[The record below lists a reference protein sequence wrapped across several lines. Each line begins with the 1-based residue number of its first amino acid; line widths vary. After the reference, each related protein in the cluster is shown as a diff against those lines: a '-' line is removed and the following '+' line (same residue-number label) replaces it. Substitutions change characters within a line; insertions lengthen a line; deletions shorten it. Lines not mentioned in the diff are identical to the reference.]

1 MESKALALRDTMEL
15 GDVFAKSGLFNDI
28 KSASQAIVKIQA
40 GAELGIPPFAAMS
53 GISIIQ
59 GKPALG
65 ASLIAGLIK
74 SSHKYDYRVTRHDAT
89 GCVIE
94 FYEGETKLGESSFTA
109 DDAKR
114 AGLLGKDIW
123 TKYPRNMLFSR
134 AMSNGARWYTPDLF
148 TGPIYTPEELDGPAL
163 EADYRV
169 VEEPKAEAPKAE
181 PTPEPQKVDVL
192 AIRELVQ
199 TEAKRRDNGTA
210 ESASEQQKTLIRMF
224 IPEATGRK
232 SGPDADQDR
241 HLFLEYLTGNKSSTE
256 IGKGYAGAILDQLVD
271 KANITNGP
279 KGKEYHISADGKRIV
294 NAVIAEAMR
303 GQGQQELAEVTEL
316 AASVGGVVK

>member
-1 MESKALALRDTMEL
+1 MEGKLALQEHMQL
-15 GDVFAKSGLFNDI
+15 GDVFYKSGLFADL
-28 KSASQAIVKIQA
+28 KSAAQAIVKIQA

-74 SSHKYDYRVTRHDAT
+74 SSHKYDYRVTKHDAT
-89 GCVIE
+89 GCTIE
-94 FYEGETKLGESSFTA
+94 FYEGEAKLGESSFTA

-148 TGPIYTPEELDGPAL
+148 TGPIYTPEELDGTAL
-163 EADYRV
+163 EAEYRV
-169 VEEPKAEAPKAE
+169 VEGPAPE

-199 TEAKRRDNGTA
+199 AEAKRRDNGTA
-210 ESASEQQKTLIRMF
+210 EPASDQQKTLIRMF

-256 IGKGYAGAILDQLVD
+256 ITRGYAGAILDQLVD
-271 KANITNGP
+271 KGNITTDA
-279 KGKEYHISADGKRIV
+279 KGKPLYHISADGKRIV

-303 GQGQQELAEVTEL
+303 GQGQLELAEVTEL
-316 AASVGGVVK
+316 AAELGGVVAK

>member
-1 MESKALALRDTMEL
+1 MESKALALQEHMQL
-15 GDVFAKSGLFNDI
+15 GDVFYKSGLFADL
-28 KSASQAIVKIQA
+28 KSAAQAIVKIQA

-74 SSHKYDYRVTRHDAT
+74 SSHKYDYRVVKHDAT

-94 FYEGETKLGESSFTA
+94 FYEGETKLGESSFTT

-114 AGLLGKDIW
+114 AGLLGRDIW

-148 TGPIYTPEELDGPAL
+148 TGPIYTPEELDGTAL

-169 VEEPKAEAPKAE
+169 VEEPKAEAPAPEPE
-181 PTPEPQKVDVL
+181 PTTEQENGKPAHWITVPKTRAAFWARATELGLTNVEVHKALGVEHVEDFGGTIQDAGV
-192 AIRELVQ
+192 AIR
-199 TEAKRRDNGTA
+199 A
-210 ESASEQQKTLIRMF
+210 
-224 IPEATGRK
+224 
-232 SGPDADQDR
+232 
-241 HLFLEYLTGNKSSTE
+241 Y
-256 IGKGYAGAILDQLVD
+256 
-271 KANITNGP
+271 
-279 KGKEYHISADGKRIV
+279 
-294 NAVIAEAMR
+294 IA
-303 GQGQQELAEVTEL
+303 QQEKGQVEQMAAEL
-316 AASVGGVVK
+316 GGVVA